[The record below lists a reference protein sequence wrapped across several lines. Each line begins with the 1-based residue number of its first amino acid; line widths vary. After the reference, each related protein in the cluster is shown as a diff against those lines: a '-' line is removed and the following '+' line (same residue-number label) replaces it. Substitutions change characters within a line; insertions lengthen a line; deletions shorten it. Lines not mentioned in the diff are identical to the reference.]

1 MHTLTSPTLPYT
13 PMDGIL
19 LVDKPI
25 GPSSAAVVGK
35 TKWLLRQHGAP
46 KNVKVGHGGTLDPF
60 ASGLLP
66 IGIGKG
72 TKALEGLLR
81 GDKAYIFTLQFGS
94 ATTTQD
100 HLGETTQTSAHRP
113 TESQILAALPQFTGE
128 ILQTPPAFSALKV
141 GGKRA
146 YALARAGE
154 AVDLAPRRI
163 QIHALNLLEFHGDFA
178 ILSATVG
185 KGTYIRTLGTDL
197 AVALGTVGHLTALRR
212 TQHGVF
218 KLEEAL
224 GLPELLETLDTALK
238 NGQSPRCLHPLPAPA
253 VV

>member
-1 MHTLTSPTLPYT
+1 MHTLTSPKPPYT
-13 PMDGIL
+13 PLDGIL
-19 LVDKPI
+19 LIDKPI
-25 GPSSAAVVGK
+25 GPSSAGVVGNI
-35 TKWLLRQHGAP
+35 KWVLRQNGAP

-66 IGIGKG
+66 IGVGKG
-72 TKALEGLLR
+72 TKALEGLLK
-81 GDKAYIFTLQFGS
+81 GDKAYTFTLQFGA

-100 HLGETTQTSAHRP
+100 HLGEVTATSAHRP
-113 TESQILAALPQFTGE
+113 TEAELLAVLPRFMGK

-154 AVDLAPRRI
+154 VVELAPRTI
-163 QIHALNLLEFHGDFA
+163 HIHALELLEFTGDSAVFT
-178 ILSATVG
+178 ATVG

-197 AVALGTVGHLTALRR
+197 ATALGTVGHLTALRR

-218 KLEEAL
+218 HLKNAL
-224 GLPELLETLDTALK
+224 HLPELLETLDTALK
-238 NGQSPRCLHPLPAPA
+238 TGQSPECLHPLPAP
-253 VV
+253 VGV